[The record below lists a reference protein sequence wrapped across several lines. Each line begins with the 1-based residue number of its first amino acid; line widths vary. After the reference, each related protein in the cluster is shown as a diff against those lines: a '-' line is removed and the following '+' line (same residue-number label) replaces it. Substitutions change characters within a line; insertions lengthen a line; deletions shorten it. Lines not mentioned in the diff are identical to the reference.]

1 MKAYLLDTNIWSDWY
16 RREPY
21 IDRNISK
28 LLEMQNF
35 LNMSFVSL
43 GEFAHGWYLDR
54 SFDRKSF
61 EKFLKGIDFKVYRNF
76 DNHTLEIYGRV
87 RAELATKYAYKNKR
101 VKWLEEMR
109 DPVSSKKL
117 GVQENDLW
125 ITVQAINYGATLV
138 TADKKMKRIFDII
151 PEEYLGNEKEGF
163 YYDIWDKT

>member
-1 MKAYLLDTNIWSDWY
+1 MKAYLLDTNIWSYWY
-16 RREPY
+16 RGETY

-43 GEFAHGWYLDR
+43 GEFAHGWHLDR
-54 SFDRKSF
+54 SFDRESF
-61 EKFLKGIDFKVYRNF
+61 EKFLKGIDFEVYRKL

-87 RAELATKYAYKNKR
+87 RAELARKYVYKNKR
-101 VKWLEEMR
+101 VKWLEEMW

-117 GVQENDLW
+117 GVQENDVW
-125 ITVQAINYGATLV
+125 ITAQAINYGATLV

-151 PEEYLGNEKEGF
+151 PEEYLGNEKDGF
-163 YYDIWDKT
+163 YYDVWDKT

>member
-16 RREPY
+16 RGETY

-43 GEFAHGWYLDR
+43 GEFAHGYYLDS

-61 EKFLKGIDFKVYRNF
+61 EKFLKSIDFEVYRNV
-76 DNHTLEIYGRV
+76 DNHTLEIYGKV
-87 RAELATKYAYKNKR
+87 RAKLAKKYAYKNKKT
-101 VKWLEEMR
+101 KWLEEMR

-125 ITVQAINYGATLV
+125 ITAQAINYGATLV
-138 TADKKMKRIFDII
+138 TADKKMERIFDII
-151 PEEYLGNEKEGF
+151 PEEYLGNEKDGF
-163 YYDIWDKT
+163 YYDVWDKT